1 LQSFEKLYKNLQKEN
16 RDLAHDLLNARKLN
30 ASLEKNEEFLMK
42 QITSKELDFNKLH
55 SYLAERRSD
64 CHLKKPLIKTDR
76 LEDLIVSNRDRDF
89 QMQIQSNEKESK
101 IKFLKLKLI
110 NYEQKM

>member
-1 LQSFEKLYKNLQKEN
+1 MYKNLQKEN

-55 SYLAERRSD
+55 NYLAERRSE
-64 CHLKKPLIKTDR
+64 CHLKKPLVKTER
-76 LEDLIVSNRDRDF
+76 LEDLIVSNRERDF
-89 QMQIQSNEKESK
+89 QMQIITNEKESK
-101 IKFLKLKLI
+101 IKFLKLKMI
-110 NYEQKM
+110 TFEQKL